1 LAQLLRKGET
11 VLDDVIGERKADH
24 IEVCLKENVQSQR
37 VTTGFEDVYLV
48 HKALPEI
55 ERKKV
60 DISTTVFG
68 YKFSAPIFV
77 GAMTGGTAKATKI
90 NAAIAKA
97 VEELKLGMGVG
108 SQRIAI
114 DNPKVERSFSVV
126 REKAPTAFIL
136 ANIGGP
142 QLVGKYGVKEAKKAV
157 DLVQANALA
166 IHLNALQE
174 AVQPE
179 GDTNYSNL
187 LQKICKLAQ
196 ELDVPVVVKETG
208 AGIAAEDAVMLEAA
222 GVAGIDVAGVGG
234 TSWAAVEY
242 YRAKARQDDCSQ
254 RLGETFWDW
263 GIPTVVSLVEAVKS
277 VNLPVIASGGIRSG
291 IDVTKSLALGAS
303 LTSAT
308 YPFLQPATTG
318 SEDVKKVLRYLV
330 EEVRNAMFLV
340 GANSIQKLQNVPVM
354 LTGKTAEWLKLRGFQ
369 PEIYARRRA

>member
-1 LAQLLRKGET
+1 
-11 VLDDVIGERKADH
+11 LDDMIGERKADH
-24 IEVCLKENVQSQR
+24 IDVCLKEDVQSRR
-37 VTTGFEDVYLV
+37 VTTGFEDVNLV
-48 HKALPEI
+48 HRALPEI
-55 ERKKV
+55 EREKI
-60 DISTTVFG
+60 DLSITVFG
-68 YKFSAPIFV
+68 YKFSAPLFV

-90 NAAIAKA
+90 NAAIAEA
-97 VEELKLGMGVG
+97 VDELHLGMGVG

-142 QLVGKYGVKEAKKAV
+142 QLVGKYGVKETKKAV
-157 DLVQANALA
+157 EMVKADALA

-187 LQKICKLAQ
+187 LQKICKVAQ

-208 AGIAAEDAVMLEAA
+208 AGIAAEDATMLEAA

-242 YRAKARQDDCSQ
+242 YRAKARQNGASQ

-263 GIPTVVSLVEAVKS
+263 GIPTAVSLVETAQSVK
-277 VNLPVIASGGIRSG
+277 VPVIASGGIRNG
-291 IDVTKSLALGAS
+291 IDATKALALGAS
-303 LTSAT
+303 LASAT
-308 YPFLQPATTG
+308 YPFLGPATTG
-318 SEDVKKVLRYLV
+318 SEDVKKALRYLV
-330 EEVRNAMFLV
+330 EEVKNAMFLV
-340 GANSIQKLQNVPVM
+340 GANSVQKLQNVPVV
-354 LTGKTAEWLKLRGFQ
+354 LTGKTAEWLRVRGFQ
-369 PEIYARRRA
+369 PEAYARRRA

>member
-1 LAQLLRKGET
+1 MLN
-11 VLDDVIGERKADH
+11 DVIGERKADH
-24 IEVCLKENVQSQR
+24 IEVCLKENVQSKR
-37 VTTGFEDVYLV
+37 VTTGFEDVHLV

-60 DISTTVFG
+60 DLSTTVFG
-68 YKFSAPIFV
+68 HKFSAPIFV

-90 NAAIAKA
+90 NASIAEA
-97 VEELKLGMGVG
+97 VEELNLGMGIG

-114 DNPKVERSFSVV
+114 NNPKVERSFSIV

-142 QLVGKYGVKEAKKAV
+142 QLVDKYGVNEAKRAV
-157 DLVQANALA
+157 EMVQANALA

-222 GVAGIDVAGVGG
+222 GIAGIDVAGVGG

-242 YRAKARQDDCSQ
+242 YRAKARRDDFSQ

-263 GIPTVVSLVEAVKS
+263 GIPTAVSLVETVKS
-277 VNLPVIASGGIRSG
+277 VDLPVIASGGIRTG

-303 LTSAT
+303 LASAT

-318 SEDVKKVLRYLV
+318 SKDVKKVLRYLV
-330 EEVRNAMFLV
+330 GEVRNAMFLV

-354 LTGKTAEWLKLRGFQ
+354 LTGKTGEWLKLRGFQ
-369 PEIYARRRA
+369 PEVYARR

>member
-1 LAQLLRKGET
+1 M
-11 VLDDVIGERKADH
+11 IGERKADH
-24 IEVCLKENVQSQR
+24 IDVCLKEDVQSRR
-37 VTTGFEDVYLV
+37 VTTGFEDVNLV
-48 HKALPEI
+48 HRALPEI
-55 ERKKV
+55 EREKI
-60 DISTTVFG
+60 DLSTTVFG
-68 YKFSAPIFV
+68 YKFSAPLFV

-90 NAAIAKA
+90 NAAIAEA
-97 VEELKLGMGVG
+97 VDELHLGMGVG

-142 QLVGKYGVKEAKKAV
+142 QLVGKYGVKETKKAV
-157 DLVQANALA
+157 EMVKADALA

-187 LQKICKLAQ
+187 LQKICKVAQ

-208 AGIAAEDAVMLEAA
+208 AGIAAEDATMLEAA

-242 YRAKARQDDCSQ
+242 YRAKARQNGASQ

-263 GIPTVVSLVEAVKS
+263 GIPTAVSLVETAQSVK
-277 VNLPVIASGGIRSG
+277 VPVIASGGIRNG
-291 IDVTKSLALGAS
+291 IDATKALALGAS
-303 LTSAT
+303 LASAT
-308 YPFLQPATTG
+308 YPFLGPATTG
-318 SEDVKKVLRYLV
+318 SEDVKKALRYLV
-330 EEVRNAMFLV
+330 EEVKNAMFLV
-340 GANSIQKLQNVPVM
+340 GANSVQKLQNVPVV
-354 LTGKTAEWLKLRGFQ
+354 LTGKTAEWLRVRGFQ
-369 PEIYARRRA
+369 PEAYARRRA